1 MEDELIPCE
10 YPFSN
15 GTEYEIFLESQCDH
29 CTLFRKGRCKTYRLI
44 EEARWDIKVFP
55 FDQLM
60 DYARYGGKVC
70 IRFTTEKRFH
80 KKRAPRQIAG
90 QMKMEGL

>member
-1 MEDELIPCE
+1 MAIELVPCK

-29 CTLFRKGRCKTYRLI
+29 CTLFRKGRCKTYRKL
-44 EEARWDIKVFP
+44 EEARFDITVFP
-55 FDQLM
+55 YDQLM

-70 IRFTTEKRFH
+70 IRYTTEKRIH
-80 KKRAPRQIAG
+80 KKGKPKQIAG
-90 QMKMEGL
+90 QIEMEGL